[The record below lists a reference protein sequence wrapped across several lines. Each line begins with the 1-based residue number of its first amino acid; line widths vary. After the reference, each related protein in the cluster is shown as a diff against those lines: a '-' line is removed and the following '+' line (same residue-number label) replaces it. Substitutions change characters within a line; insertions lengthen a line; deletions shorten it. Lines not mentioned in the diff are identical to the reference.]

1 MKDSRLKNASVTSG
15 PRPSNNTSVKDA
27 ITAMKYSMTRPS
39 VSIYPLDDTL
49 THKTF
54 PDYSPW
60 EEDDDLNKKLDNL
73 NYLNKGFF
81 ETPRVSNEY
90 YSARNLVQETVFS
103 SSKNCNGILRELS
116 QHLTKSYKTRD
127 EVINKIRASSFS
139 FKIPLRV
146 TLTALK
152 KEAWLRDL
160 ADTDQP
166 LHKISSRIPHG
177 LRNKVLVD
185 AMCTRHVPIAR
196 AIWFTK
202 CSLFSELIQV
212 KKKAQARQLS
222 LLLTGTS
229 LTSRTHEIIER
240 RWLQEWTQ
248 QVADYI
254 FKFSKEMR
262 GVSSQDLKN
271 RFQERMNYLM
281 AYVQT
286 LYIEELLDKTFF
298 LTLIL
303 RLLREDHSTG
313 KLSILTIADIY
324 KGDTIGGNENLFDI
338 LSQLS
343 SDLGQL
349 LIALVFIKVFWKDIL
364 AESFLCK
371 HLGESLLLNFLIVS
385 KIPSLKHAP
394 HHLNFAVADHIKSE
408 CLTLLSEMVV
418 EIFQK
423 NSSAFIIPSSW
434 IVLGDVLQD
443 IIKGSDLYVGHTKG
457 FYERSLALLRF
468 RNESLMV
475 NCQGS
480 FNSFTE
486 EDSVLQF
493 LGVSKLEYSHAFIHR
508 SSGDLLKLIDQLDHQ
523 KFREVFSV
531 SFIPSPTNRL
541 ITLPRTSIK
550 LKAIIFWCVSSYRDM
565 GISKEKVLIVCNA
578 LKMQMVKVP
587 GKSSLKLRIKLENE
601 IFESIF
607 CLAEVPESEISSEN
621 LFVLLNEL
629 YQLKVITISAYLRKL
644 IASGIFY
651 LTSDSTKGAR
661 SEDLNPQS
669 RFHLRLLQNLPLLNN
684 RQCDHIL
691 RKWADEK
698 VNFIENFDRA
708 TQELDTGVLRAI
720 LNNQQDQVDPKVFET
735 ICKLN
740 VGLQFMVMNWFTSEL
755 RSSISKASKLIHIT
769 PEVVAFVYELF
780 SKSNNLTAFFKVF
793 IKFILKNENKVLIFY
808 MDCLY
813 FISRLIL
820 DHSSLLQFI
829 AGNSTETVPAS
840 YDIYKLMVQ
849 DYKDLMSRES
859 DMFGFKPLWDHIS
872 RQLQESCGNQ
882 SSSLN
887 EVKDPKAPT
896 SSFEY
901 DGTRDL
907 DITHNTDLL
916 LQEVQTLAS
925 LEKKA
930 LCPEEYQD
938 IIEELSNNSDVPVD
952 DFESRPP
959 LSQAKLLLGS
969 FREHVGRKSEMQI
982 LKLLSHLRLDLV
994 AIHPDIIAQ
1003 ALLQTAE
1010 ENVESPTGLDQFMVS
1025 AKLII
1030 ALGLMSCDSIIRL
1043 IENLNI
1049 ADVYSYPLKRTIF
1062 IEDGSGNMSRALS
1075 VLFNSA
1081 RGHYRESHYDDYID
1095 IIVEANKPYQTGN
1108 VKFSTDFLQATIN
1121 DPTAVIQKIS
1131 SSFTEMEILDLM
1143 SGLLKVNPPVL
1154 EPAKLA
1160 TLVPIMSEF
1169 NLPIMQIVTSIL
1181 AKLSDDVDSILNPL
1195 LAKLQFFLDAS
1206 NSFFGELFNLC
1217 DLSYRVRVFKY
1228 MESIFMKTAL
1238 SVVASPAEHA
1248 SDRMIHVF
1256 KDFFGKINDSF
1267 VDKIQI
1273 SSVEYDKTVESLTQ
1287 FTSGVDALDGPEESF
1302 GVILDSI
1309 SIFLRILII
1318 EHVTLID
1325 AMMQSDL
1332 QRFDLLGQLVKLLN
1346 SKFMTKN
1353 DERLQILLFDLLHLF
1368 KNSLTQL
1375 LTLKA
1380 EDDEGAFMEQPSP
1393 SHNVNQNT
1401 SELTS
1406 LNERARQPSKEP
1418 ISKILALLDIPE
1430 PTNQSSK
1437 CPLQDD
1443 LVAKCL
1449 ITLDNDELDSGGDVK
1464 LLNNE
1469 SLILASTSD
1478 STAFGSPF
1486 GEMQR
1491 NESVNWP
1498 FTIRSVQLIE
1508 ETGGDI
1514 NDGCVNLALLKAYTT
1529 KENVP

>member
-1 MKDSRLKNASVTSG
+1 MKDRFKNAPVTSG
-15 PRPSNNTSVKDA
+15 PRPSSSTSVKDA

-49 THKTF
+49 NQKTF

-103 SSKNCNGILRELS
+103 SSKNCNSILRELS

-152 KEAWLRDL
+152 KEAWLKDL
-160 ADTDQP
+160 ADPDQP
-166 LHKISSRIPHG
+166 LHKISSKIPHG

-222 LLLTGTS
+222 LSLTLAGTS
-229 LTSRTHEIIER
+229 LTSRSHEIIER

-254 FKFSKEMR
+254 LKLSKEMK
-262 GVSSQDLKN
+262 GVGTHDLKN

-281 AYVQT
+281 AYVQS
-286 LYIEELLDKTFF
+286 LYIEELLDKIFF

-313 KLSILTIADIY
+313 KLSILTIADIH
-324 KGDTIGGNENLFDI
+324 KGDTIDGNENLLNI

-385 KIPSLKHAP
+385 KIPGLKHAP
-394 HHLNFAVADHIKSE
+394 QHPSFAVADHIKTE

-418 EIFQK
+418 EIFQN

-443 IIKGSDLYVGHTKG
+443 IIKGSDLYIGQTKG
-457 FYERSLALLRF
+457 YYEKSLALLRF

-480 FNSFTE
+480 FNSCSE
-486 EDSVLQF
+486 EDGVLQF

-508 SSGDLLKLIDQLDHQ
+508 SSGDLLKLIDQLDH
-523 KFREVFSV
+523 KKLREVFSV
-531 SFIPSPTNRL
+531 SFIPSPMNRL
-541 ITLPRTSIK
+541 TTSPRTSMK

-565 GISKEKVLIVCNA
+565 GISKEKVLAICNA
-578 LKMQMVKVP
+578 LKMQVVKVS
-587 GKSSLKLRIKLENE
+587 GKASLKLRIKLENE

-651 LTSDSTKGAR
+651 LTSDSTKGTR
-661 SEDLNPQS
+661 SDDLNPQS

-698 VNFIENFDRA
+698 VNFIESFDRA
-708 TQELDTGVLRAI
+708 TQALDTGVLRPI
-720 LNNQQDQVDPKVFET
+720 LNNQQDQVDQNIFES

-769 PEVVAFVYELF
+769 PEVVAFVYGLF

-793 IKFILKNENKVLIFY
+793 VKFILKNENKVLIFY
-808 MDCLY
+808 MDSLY

-829 AGNSTETVPAS
+829 AGNSTDTVPAS

-849 DYKDLMSRES
+849 DYKDLMSRET

-872 RQLQESCGNQ
+872 RQLQEPCVNQ

-887 EVKDPKAPT
+887 EVNDPKAST
-896 SSFEY
+896 LFFEY
-901 DGTRDL
+901 DGTRDGAQ
-907 DITHNTDLL
+907 HSDLL
-916 LQEVQTLAS
+916 LLEVQTLATY
-925 LEKKA
+925 EKKPFS
-930 LCPEEYQD
+930 PEEYQD
-938 IIEELSNNSDVPVD
+938 IIEELSNDSVVNIDE
-952 DFESRPP
+952 FESVPP
-959 LSQAKLLLGS
+959 LSQAKLLLTS
-969 FREHVGRKSEMQI
+969 IKEHMGRRSEMQI
-982 LKLLSHLRLDLV
+982 LKLLSHLRLDLA
-994 AIHPDIIAQ
+994 AIYPDIIAQ
-1003 ALLQTAE
+1003 ALLQTAQ
-1010 ENVESPTGLDQFMVS
+1010 ENVESPNGSDQFLLS

-1030 ALGLMSCDSIIRL
+1030 ALDLMSCDSVIEL
-1043 IENLNI
+1043 IENL
-1049 ADVYSYPLKRTIF
+1049 DVAHIYSYPLKRTIF
-1062 IEDGSGNMSRALS
+1062 VEDGSGNMSRALS

-1081 RGHYRESHYDDYID
+1081 RAHYRESHYDDFID
-1095 IIVEANKPYQTGN
+1095 IIVESNVPYQAGN
-1108 VKFSTDFLQATIN
+1108 VKFSTHFLQATLN
-1121 DPTAVIQKIS
+1121 DPTAVIQRIS
-1131 SSFTEMEILDLM
+1131 ESFTEMEILNLM
-1143 SGLLKVNPPVL
+1143 SGLLNINPPVL
-1154 EPAKLA
+1154 QPAELL

-1169 NLPIMQIVTSIL
+1169 NLPVMQIVTSIL
-1181 AKLSDDVDSILNPL
+1181 AKLSDDVDSILTPL
-1195 LAKLQFFLDAS
+1195 LSKLQFFLDAS

-1228 MESIFMKTAL
+1228 MESLFMKTAL
-1238 SVVASPAEHA
+1238 SVVKFPSEHA
-1248 SDRMIHVF
+1248 SDRMILVF
-1256 KDFFGKINDSF
+1256 RDFFGKINDSF
-1267 VDKIQI
+1267 VDTIQI
-1273 SSVEYDKTVESLTQ
+1273 TTVEYDETVDSLTQ
-1287 FTSGVDALDGPEESF
+1287 FTSSVEALNGLEESF
-1302 GVILDSI
+1302 AVILDSI

-1318 EHVTLID
+1318 QNVTLID
-1325 AMMQSDL
+1325 VMMQSDL
-1332 QRFDLLGQLVKLLN
+1332 QRFALLDQLVKLLN
-1346 SKFMTKN
+1346 SNFMIKN
-1353 DERLQILLFDLLHLF
+1353 DERLRILLFDLLHLF

-1393 SHNVNQNT
+1393 SHKINQNIP
-1401 SELTS
+1401 ELSS
-1406 LNERARQPSKEP
+1406 LTERARQPSKEP

-1430 PTNQSSK
+1430 PPNLSPK
-1437 CPLQDD
+1437 RPLQEDV
-1443 LVAKCL
+1443 VAKCL
-1449 ITLDNDELDSGGDVK
+1449 ITLDNDELESGGDVK

-1469 SLILASTSD
+1469 SLILASSGD
-1478 STAFGSPF
+1478 STTFGSPF